1 LFTHALGLAL
11 SLQSTQAARFA
22 IALEVLK
29 RGGKPSGFK
38 LQARMPAMFGMYISA
53 SGAQAYSQFLDVVS
67 NNIANADTPGFKRE
81 IPVLQARAAEAI
93 EEGDVASGMGHL
105 EDVGGGVYL
114 AETQT
119 EFSVGAVENTGNE
132 TDLAIADRTGN
143 TFFMVRDGDEML
155 LTRAGNFYRD
165 VQGFL
170 RTQDGKTVLNNGA
183 GPIQVDPRYRFQVSD
198 DGVISQAENGLRIQ
212 IGLAQPASLDDLVH
226 AGENSFRTN
235 GQVYPATQADRRVR
249 QGYIEKSTTQP
260 MQEMIDLI
268 KASRAYEANVRM
280 IQNQDSTLESLIN
293 RILSGE

>member
-1 LFTHALGLAL
+1 
-11 SLQSTQAARFA
+11 
-22 IALEVLK
+22 
-29 RGGKPSGFK
+29 
-38 LQARMPAMFGMYISA
+38 MFGMYISA

-132 TDLAIADRTGN
+132 TDMAIADRTGN

-183 GPIQVDPRYRFQVSD
+183 GPIQIDPRYRFQVSE
-198 DGVISQAENGLRIQ
+198 DGVISQSENGLRIQ

-235 GQVYPATQADRRVR
+235 GQVYPAAQADRRVR

-280 IQNQDSTLESLIN
+280 IQNQDSTMESLIN